1 MQGLLQWFTTP
12 VPRNA
17 DVPRSFQQKNNYVKL
32 IIVAVENFKIK
43 IG

>member
-12 VPRNA
+12 VPRHT
-17 DVPRSFQQKNNYVKL
+17 DVPRGFQQKNKYVKL
-32 IIVAVENFKIK
+32 IIVAIEKFNMK